1 MGEEM
6 ACEGTTW
13 GEEMA
18 CEGTTWG
25 RRWHVREPH
34 GACEGTTWG
43 RYCSN
48 TCQYGGNGCEFMMG
62 E

>member
-13 GEEMA
+13 GRRWHVRGPHGEEMA

-34 GACEGTTWG
+34 G
-43 RYCSN
+43 
-48 TCQYGGNGCEFMMG
+48 GGDGM
-62 E
+62 